1 MLHLLLDYRDR
12 LIKARMDDVR
22 KNMKAAESDED
33 RKKLMDETMRLVA
46 MRAEIAKRLG
56 KSVFV

>member
-1 MLHLLLDYRDR
+1 
-12 LIKARMDDVR
+12 
-22 KNMKAAESDED
+22 MKAAESDED